1 MKTGTESKTKTGFAI
16 VLGVIALLM
25 LFRTYFGETGATT
38 PPPSTAATA
47 AAKGKTKQISSLD
60 PTLRT
65 DLLRTSEETK
75 YEGKGRNIF
84 TAMAEPLPQPKT
96 PVIKNPEPIV
106 QGPPPPPPIDMKF
119 IGFATKQ
126 GSQKKI
132 FLLQNSDVFVAGE
145 GDIVNRRYK
154 ILKINPNSVEIEDVL
169 NNNRQSIPLT
179 QS

>member
-1 MKTGTESKTKTGFAI
+1 MKIGTESKVKTGLA
-16 VLGVIALLM
+16 IALAIIAVL
-25 LFRTYFGETGATT
+25 LVARTYFGGTDQPAGTAVTARPVPKGTT
-38 PPPSTAATA
+38 KAL
-47 AAKGKTKQISSLD
+47 SSLD

-84 TAMAEPLPQPKT
+84 TAEAAPLPQPKT
-96 PVIKNPEPIV
+96 PVIKNNPEPIF

-119 IGFATKQ
+119 IGFATRQ
-126 GSQKKI
+126 GERKKI
-132 FLLQNSDVFVAGE
+132 FLVQNNDVFVAAE